1 MKTKGFPSASNG
13 LPVWELDNHY
23 QFNALNEMDPSALSH
38 SLHHLSRRPDEAI
51 FLLSFNPYFFISLIR
66 EKKVAVEHGGQLLSI
81 SKATT

>member
-38 SLHHLSRRPDEAI
+38 SLHHLSGGQTKQYFCYHLIPI
-51 FLLSFNPYFFISLIR
+51 FYQLNPR
-66 EKKVAVEHGGQLLSI
+66 KKVAVEHGGQLLSI

>member
-66 EKKVAVEHGGQLLSI
+66 EKSSCRAWRSTSVD
-81 SKATT
+81 